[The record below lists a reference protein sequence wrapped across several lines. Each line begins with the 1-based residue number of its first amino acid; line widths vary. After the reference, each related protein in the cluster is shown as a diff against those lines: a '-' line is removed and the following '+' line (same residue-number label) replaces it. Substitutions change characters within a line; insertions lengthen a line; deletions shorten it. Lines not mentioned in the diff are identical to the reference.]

1 MRLTKATIIT
11 GRQVQDQ
18 ALSQFIMQ
26 ETERQ
31 WIDSND
37 SVGLARGSSAAQ
49 QTSIFTTCSCS
60 ATCRATKQSFCTS
73 GQVHSTKITLLS
85 KRSVSVPNGGS
96 WWASIYVAAE
106 ETMNIW
112 PLLKQASRHKMYIGA
127 PFDALEWRWIMF
139 QQLEDISIQSR
150 GWCLEYCFCIT
161 WFSMIGWQASAFSLL
176 TDSKPRTQPLAA
188 NEYRSVMHLIV
199 SNMSKYLH
207 HWHCSSLRLLLQC
220 VNEWKSESAR
230 SKYIEA
236 M

>member
-161 WFSMIGWQASAFSLL
+161 WFFDDRLTGIRVLSTYRLKATHTASSCEWVQVCDAFDCKQYEQVSASL
-176 TDSKPRTQPLAA
+176 T
-188 NEYRSVMHLIV
+188 
-199 SNMSKYLH
+199 
-207 HWHCSSLRLLLQC
+207 LQ
-220 VNEWKSESAR
+220 
-230 SKYIEA
+230 
-236 M
+236 